1 MYVIGTDNDALG
13 MVVPG
18 VLHHNTF
25 SSSLFS
31 GLSLLLHCFFKKSTI
46 HLLAGNR
53 KTEKLE
59 GERNITE

>member
-1 MYVIGTDNDALG
+1 MS
-13 MVVPG
+13 G

-31 GLSLLLHCFFKKSTI
+31 GLSLLLLHCIFKENTI
-46 HLLAGNR
+46 HLLLGNR

-59 GERNITE
+59 GERQIAE